1 MGNRKP
7 NMPETM
13 NKKAYQ
19 YYTQEFKD
27 KAVGLLNLGKP
38 DTEVAQE
45 LEIWA
50 GDICWLPP
58 HGSHP
63 FG

>member
-1 MGNRKP
+1 MA
-7 NMPETM
+7 ETM

-19 YYTQEFKD
+19 CYT
-27 KAVGLLNLGKP
+27 
-38 DTEVAQE
+38 QE

-50 GDICWLPP
+50 GDICRLPP

>member
-1 MGNRKP
+1 
-7 NMPETM
+7 MPETM

-19 YYTQEFKD
+19 RYTQEFKD